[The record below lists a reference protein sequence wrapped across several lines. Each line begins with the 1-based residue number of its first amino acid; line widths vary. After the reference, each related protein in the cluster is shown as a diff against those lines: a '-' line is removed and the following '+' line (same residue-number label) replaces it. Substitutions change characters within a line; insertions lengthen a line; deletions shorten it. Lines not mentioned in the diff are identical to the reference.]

1 MNKIDTLPLRPWILD
16 LLEWLFLNLVQN
28 RPEKTKVLV
37 DDSKA
42 HDDLEVMWTQT
53 ESLSPV
59 RAGSSEKCRR
69 LQTHIQFPIFN

>member
-1 MNKIDTLPLRPWILD
+1 M
-16 LLEWLFLNLVQN
+16 
-28 RPEKTKVLV
+28 

-69 LQTHIQFPIFN
+69 LQTIPHLQLTTLLISHPLMLNITQIDLLIHAKHLITIQMI